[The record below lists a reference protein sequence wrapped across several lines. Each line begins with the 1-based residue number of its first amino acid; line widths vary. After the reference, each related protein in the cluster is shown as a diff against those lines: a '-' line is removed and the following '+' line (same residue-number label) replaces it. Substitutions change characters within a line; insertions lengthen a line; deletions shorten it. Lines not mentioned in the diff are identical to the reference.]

1 MIKQTTL
8 ALALA
13 AIAVTSAKASDV
25 YVAGSTAFRKNF
37 ELGIKASGYTLIASS
52 GSSLSDSSTWTG
64 ASQNLW
70 SNNGIFVHTSWVG
83 SEAGVQSALS
93 HGLVSAN
100 ANPYTYG
107 KVAFIPNTA
116 TNTNSAITDT
126 NLADIAGTDC
136 SSAISRFQKAS
147 KTFINGSKV
156 TFPSTGYHDVQV
168 GVQAFSFMA
177 DQSFTNTGVVS
188 ITGNAAKVLFQYGN
202 IPLSL
207 ISGKAS
213 DSTNTVWLTGR
224 NADSGTRITA
234 FNEVGYGALNTTT
247 NYKITHNNGSVIDK
261 IQVWPASDYPTGLN
275 GYPVTVGDGGQ
286 SSGGTLVST
295 IAPMASGANLLV
307 DSGTNVAVTV
317 NYTNF
322 TGTNVVTNSAVGVTN
337 QYSGVASATA
347 PGTNYV
353 ITLKVAGTASK
364 AATFNVASY
373 YITNSVLTNPV
384 AASITAIKNQVSK
397 STSPVTIY
405 LPATNFVA
413 SATGNNYLISY
424 ASCNDQITT
433 SKTNFLGK
441 LPVLLSY
448 NGAGGAA
455 QVATNAGVTDGID
468 DGIKNGSYTYWNYE
482 HLIRGTSTNSAADTV
497 FAQITNQVIGAVAA
511 PNMNKT
517 NLNVNRQDGGY
528 TIYNK

>member
-13 AIAVTSAKASDV
+13 AIAVTSAKATDV

-37 ELGIKASGYTLIASS
+37 EIGIKAAGYTIIASS
-52 GSSLSDSSTWTG
+52 GKTLSDSDVQG
-64 ASQNLW
+64 ANQNLW
-70 SNNGIFVHTSWVG
+70 SNNGIFVHTSWTG

-93 HGLVSAN
+93 PGLASAN
-100 ANPYTYG
+100 TNVYTYG
-107 KVAFIPNTA
+107 KVAFITNTA
-116 TNTNSAITDT
+116 TGTNCATTDSSF
-126 NLADIAGTDC
+126 ADIAGTDC

-156 TFPSTGYHDVQV
+156 TFPTSGYRDVQV

-177 DQSFTNTGVVS
+177 DQSFTNTGVIS
-188 ITGNAAKVLFQYGN
+188 ITGNAAKVLFQYGH

-213 DSTNTVWLTGR
+213 DSNNTVWLTGR

-247 NYKITHNNGSVIDK
+247 NYKIISNNGSVIDK
-261 IQVWPASDYPTGLN
+261 IQVWPVSDYPTGLN
-275 GYPVTVGDGGQ
+275 GYPVPVGDGGD
-286 SSGGTLVST
+286 SSGGTLVSR
-295 IAPMASGANLLV
+295 IAPMASGTNLLV

-322 TGTNVVTNSAVGVTN
+322 TGTNVVTNSAVGVAAN
-337 QYSGVASATA
+337 YSGVASATA

-353 ITLKVAGTASK
+353 ITLKVAGTTNK

-384 AASITAIKNQVSK
+384 AASITAIKNSVSK
-397 STSPVTIY
+397 STSSVTVY

-455 QVATNAGVTDGID
+455 QVSTNAGVTSGID

-482 HLIRGTSTNSAADTV
+482 HLIRGTSVKADADTV
-497 FAQITNQVIGAVAA
+497 FTQMTNLVIGAVTA

-517 NLNVNRQDGGY
+517 DLNVNRQDGGY
-528 TIYNK
+528 TIYSK